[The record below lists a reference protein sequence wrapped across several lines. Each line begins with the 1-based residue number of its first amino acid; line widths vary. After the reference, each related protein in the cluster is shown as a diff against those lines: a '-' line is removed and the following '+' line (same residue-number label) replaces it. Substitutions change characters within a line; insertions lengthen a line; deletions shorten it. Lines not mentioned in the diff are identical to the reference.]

1 MVKICTFYVSRFIL
15 KREVELVNNKL
26 SSSSFLQQTTNL
38 NSPWIC
44 RHNVCVAL
52 IGSFTFC
59 IWYNVQQNEWSSV
72 EFPFCLVDYH
82 FLSLS
87 LHHLLVMS
95 IQKYVHT
102 NANAAV
108 VLLVCLVIDHRI
120 LRVFNIIYSLY
131 LYEHWFVLFL
141 CSGELL

>member
-102 NANAAV
+102 NAKRCCCTAGVFGNWPSYFARFQYHLFV
-108 VLLVCLVIDHRI
+108 VPLWTLICS
-120 LRVFNIIYSLY
+120 VFM
-131 LYEHWFVLFL
+131 
-141 CSGELL
+141 